1 MNIWIKSGT
10 KQRVQKMFNKILR
23 QKKTQLEEQIKLIEK
38 SIQEREQYLGNINSQ
53 IEQTGRNLKE
63 IQSKLIESR
72 KTLDEYRHEL
82 GIAEGIITMQELGME
97 YTPNC
102 NDLNKL
108 AVKKENIQK
117 SIASLIGNNEAI
129 ITTRVYRIDGS
140 EAKGRQ
146 FQKTFCENLLIGFN
160 SYYNKKKKSVTQ
172 TNITKTE
179 ELLEKKFITIN
190 NKAGLMG
197 VCINQE
203 YLSYCIQLLY
213 VELDEKIAKT
223 EERER
228 IKEEHRR
235 LKEQEKLLAE
245 AERAKLELQKQ
256 RRMYE
261 QSLAKALNEQER
273 QEFEAKLKEIDKR
286 EADVDYR
293 INNSK
298 AGYLYITATKAMPNM
313 TKLGVTRRLNPLV
326 RIQELSTASTPW
338 PFVCY
343 GLVFSDDA
351 FDLETRIHEYFDNKR
366 VNQENKHKEFFYITP
381 QEAIKVLKEKFG
393 CDVHF
398 VNEEEGEDVNGIE

>member
-1 MNIWIKSGT
+1 
-10 KQRVQKMFNKILR
+10 MFNNLLKK
-23 QKKTQLEEQIKLIEK
+23 QKQDLECQLEEIEKTIQIKTNRINEL
-38 SIQEREQYLGNINSQ
+38 NSQ
-53 IEQTGRNLKE
+53 IAQADGFLHQINQN
-63 IQSKLIESR
+63 IVNSKRQIE
-72 KTLDEYRHEL
+72 EYKLEL

-102 NDLNKL
+102 NDLNEL
-108 AVKKENIQK
+108 AVKKVNIRK
-117 SIASLIGNNEAI
+117 SIASLIGNNKAI

-140 EAKGRQ
+140 EAKGKK
-146 FQKTFCENLLIGFN
+146 FQKVFCENLLIGFN
-160 SYYNKKKKSVTQ
+160 SYFNKKKKS
-172 TNITKTE
+172 ITAYNYNSSV
-179 ELLEKKFITIN
+179 ELIKSKFDKMN
-190 NKAGLMG
+190 QKASLMG
-197 VCINQE
+197 VSINST
-203 YLSYCIQLLY
+203 YLDLVLNLLQL
-213 VELDEKIAKT
+213 ELDEKIAKT
-223 EERER
+223 EEKER
-228 IKEEHRR
+228 IKEERRR
-235 LKEQEKLLAE
+235 LREQEKLLAE
-245 AERAKLELQKQ
+245 AEKAKLELQKQ

-366 VNQENKHKEFFYITP
+366 VNKENKHKEFFYITP
-381 QEAIKVLKEKFG
+381 QEAIKVLKEEFG
-393 CDVHF
+393 CDIHF
-398 VNEEEGEDVNGIE
+398 VNEEESGDD

>member
-1 MNIWIKSGT
+1 
-10 KQRVQKMFNKILR
+10 MFNKILR

>member
-1 MNIWIKSGT
+1 
-10 KQRVQKMFNKILR
+10 MFNKILHQR
-23 QKKTQLEEQIKLIEK
+23 KVQLEEQINLIEK
-38 SIQEREQYLGNINSQ
+38 SIQEREQYLSNINSQ
-53 IEQTGRNLKE
+53 VEHSKVMLDE
-63 IQSKLIESR
+63 IQNKLIES
-72 KTLDEYRHEL
+72 KTQLNDYQYEL
-82 GIAEGIITMQELGME
+82 GIAEGTITMQELGME
-97 YTPNC
+97 YVPNC
-102 NDLNKL
+102 NDLNEL
-108 AVKKENIQK
+108 ASKKANIQK
-117 SIASLIGNNEAI
+117 SIAALIGNNKAI

-146 FQKTFCENLLIGFN
+146 FQRTFCENLLIGFN
-160 SYYNKKKKSVTQ
+160 SYYNNKKKSVTQ
-172 TNITKTE
+172 ANITKTE

-190 NKAGLMG
+190 NKAGLIG

-213 VELDEKIAKT
+213 VELDEKIAKA

-228 IKEEHRR
+228 IKEERRR
-235 LKEQEKLLAE
+235 LREQEKLLAE
-245 AERAKLELQKQ
+245 AEKAKAELQKQ

-298 AGYLYITATKAMPNM
+298 AGYLYITATKSMPNM
-313 TKLGVTRRLNPLV
+313 TKIGVTRRLNPLV

-351 FDLETRIHEYFDNKR
+351 FDLETKIHEYFDSKR
-366 VNQENKHKEFFYITP
+366 VNTENKHKEFFYITP
-381 QEAIKVLKEKFG
+381 QEAIKVLKEEFG

-398 VNEEEGEDVNGIE
+398 VNEDESEDEG

>member
-1 MNIWIKSGT
+1 
-10 KQRVQKMFNKILR
+10 MFNKILR
-23 QKKTQLEEQIKLIEK
+23 NQKVKLEEQINLIEK
-38 SIQEREQYLGNINSQ
+38 SIQEREQYLSNINSQ
-53 IEQTGRNLKE
+53 VEQENRNLNE
-63 IQSKLIESR
+63 IQNKLIES
-72 KTLDEYRHEL
+72 KAKLNDYQYEI

-102 NDLNKL
+102 NDLNEL
-108 AVKKENIQK
+108 VVKKADIQK

-129 ITTRVYRIDGS
+129 ITTRVYHIDGS
-140 EAKGRQ
+140 EAKGRK

-160 SYYNKKKKSVTQ
+160 SYFNQKKKSVTS
-172 TNITKTE
+172 TNVTKTE
-179 ELLEKKFITIN
+179 ELITKKFNAIN
-190 NKAGLMG
+190 RKAALMG
-197 VCINQE
+197 VSINQE
-203 YLSYCIQLLY
+203 YLNLCLSILY
-213 VELDEKIAKT
+213 LELDEKIAKA

-228 IKEEHRR
+228 INEERRR

-245 AERAKLELQKQ
+245 AEKTKLELQKQ

-261 QSLAKALNEQER
+261 QSLSKALTEQER

-326 RIQELSTASTPW
+326 RIQELSSAATPY

-343 GLVFSDDA
+343 GLVFSDNA
-351 FDLETRIHEYFDNKR
+351 FDLETKIHEYFDNKR
-366 VNQENKHKEFFYITP
+366 VNKENKHKEFFYITP
-381 QEAIKVLKEKFG
+381 QEAIKVLKEEFS

-398 VNEEEGEDVNGIE
+398 VNEDESEDEE

>member
-1 MNIWIKSGT
+1 
-10 KQRVQKMFNKILR
+10 MFNKILR
-23 QKKTQLEEQIKLIEK
+23 NQKVKLEEQINLIEK
-38 SIQEREQYLGNINSQ
+38 SIQEREQYLSNINSQ
-53 IEQTGRNLKE
+53 VEQENRNLNE
-63 IQSKLIESR
+63 IQNKLIES
-72 KTLDEYRHEL
+72 KAKLNDYQYEI
-82 GIAEGIITMQELGME
+82 GIAEGIITMQDLGME

-102 NDLNKL
+102 NDLNEL
-108 AVKKENIQK
+108 AVKKTNIQK

-140 EAKGRQ
+140 EAKGRK

-160 SYYNKKKKSVTQ
+160 SYFNQKKKSVTS
-172 TNITKTE
+172 TNVTKTE
-179 ELLEKKFITIN
+179 ELITKKFNAIN
-190 NKAGLMG
+190 RKAALMG
-197 VCINQE
+197 VSINQE
-203 YLSYCIQLLY
+203 YLNLCLSILY
-213 VELDEKIAKT
+213 LELDEKIAKA

-228 IKEEHRR
+228 INEERRR

-245 AERAKLELQKQ
+245 AEKAKLELQKQ

-261 QSLAKALNEQER
+261 QSLEKALNEQER

-381 QEAIKVLKEKFG
+381 QEAIKVLKEEFS

-398 VNEEEGEDVNGIE
+398 VNEDESEDEDET

>member
-1 MNIWIKSGT
+1 
-10 KQRVQKMFNKILR
+10 MFNNLLKK
-23 QKKTQLEEQIKLIEK
+23 QKQDLECQLEEIEKTIQIKTNRINEL
-38 SIQEREQYLGNINSQ
+38 NSQ
-53 IEQTGRNLKE
+53 IAQADGFLRQINQN
-63 IQSKLIESR
+63 IVNSKRQIE
-72 KTLDEYRHEL
+72 EYKLEL

-102 NDLNKL
+102 NDLNEL
-108 AVKKENIQK
+108 AVKKVNIQK
-117 SIASLIGNNEAI
+117 SIASLIGNNKAI

-140 EAKGRQ
+140 EAKGKK
-146 FQKTFCENLLIGFN
+146 FQKVFCENLLVGFN
-160 SYYNKKKKSVTQ
+160 SYFNKKKKSIMAY
-172 TNITKTE
+172 NYNSSI
-179 ELLEKKFITIN
+179 ELIKSKFDKMN
-190 NKAGLMG
+190 QKASLMG
-197 VCINQE
+197 VSINST
-203 YLSYCIQLLY
+203 YLDLVLNLLQL
-213 VELDEKIAKT
+213 ELDEKIVKT
-223 EERER
+223 EEKER
-228 IKEEHRR
+228 IKEERRR
-235 LKEQEKLLAE
+235 LREQEKLLAE
-245 AERAKLELQKQ
+245 AEKAKLELQKQ

-366 VNQENKHKEFFYITP
+366 VNKENKHKEFFYITP
-381 QEAIKVLKEKFG
+381 QEAIKVLKEEFG
-393 CDVHF
+393 CDIHF
-398 VNEEEGEDVNGIE
+398 VNEEESEEKE

>member
-1 MNIWIKSGT
+1 
-10 KQRVQKMFNKILR
+10 MFNNLLKK
-23 QKKTQLEEQIKLIEK
+23 QKQDLECQLEEIEKTIQIKTNRINEL
-38 SIQEREQYLGNINSQ
+38 NSQ
-53 IEQTGRNLKE
+53 IVQTDGFLRQINQN
-63 IQSKLIESR
+63 IVNSKRQIE
-72 KTLDEYRHEL
+72 EYKLEL

-102 NDLNKL
+102 NDLNEL
-108 AVKKENIQK
+108 AVKKVNIQK
-117 SIASLIGNNEAI
+117 SITSLIGNNKAI

-140 EAKGRQ
+140 ESKGKK
-146 FQKTFCENLLIGFN
+146 FQKVFCENLLIGFN
-160 SYYNKKKKSVTQ
+160 SYFNKKKKS
-172 TNITKTE
+172 ITAYNYNSSV
-179 ELLEKKFITIN
+179 ELIKSKFDKMN
-190 NKAGLMG
+190 QKASLMG
-197 VCINQE
+197 VSINST
-203 YLSYCIQLLY
+203 YLDLVLNLLQL
-213 VELDEKIAKT
+213 ELDEKIAKT
-223 EERER
+223 EEKER
-228 IKEEHRR
+228 IKEERRR
-235 LKEQEKLLAE
+235 LREQEKLLAE
-245 AERAKLELQKQ
+245 AEKAKLELQKQ

-366 VNQENKHKEFFYITP
+366 VNKENKHKEFFYITP
-381 QEAIKVLKEKFG
+381 QEAIKVLKEEFG
-393 CDVHF
+393 CDIHF
-398 VNEEEGEDVNGIE
+398 VNEEESEEKE

>member
-1 MNIWIKSGT
+1 
-10 KQRVQKMFNKILR
+10 MFNKLLR
-23 QKKTQLEEQIKLIEK
+23 SKKSKLEEQINLIEK
-38 SIQEREQYLGNINSQ
+38 SIQEREQYLSNINSQ
-53 IEQTGRNLKE
+53 IEHFKSMLNEVQN
-63 IQSKLIESR
+63 KLIES
-72 KTLDEYRHEL
+72 KTKLNDYQHEL

-97 YTPNC
+97 YTPAHS
-102 NDLNKL
+102 DLDEI
-108 AVKKENIQK
+108 ATKKADIQK
-117 SIASLIGNNEAI
+117 TIASLIGNNKAI
-129 ITTRVYRIDGS
+129 ITTRVYRIDNS
-140 EAKGRQ
+140 EAKGRK
-146 FQKTFCENLLIGFN
+146 FQKAFCENLLIGFN

-172 TNITKTE
+172 ANIAKTE
-179 ELLEKKFITIN
+179 ELLEKKFIAIN

-203 YLSYCIQLLY
+203 YLTYCIRLLY
-213 VELDEKIAKT
+213 AELDEKIAKA

-228 IKEEHRR
+228 IKEERRR

-245 AERAKLELQKQ
+245 AEKTKLELQKQ

-298 AGYLYITATKAMPNM
+298 AGYLYITSTKAMPNM

-351 FDLETRIHEYFDNKR
+351 FDLETRIHEYFDSKR
-366 VNQENKHKEFFYITP
+366 VNKENKHKEFFYITP
-381 QEAIKVLKEKFG
+381 QEAIKVLKEEFG

-398 VNEEEGEDVNGIE
+398 VNDEESEDEE

>member
-1 MNIWIKSGT
+1 
-10 KQRVQKMFNKILR
+10 MFNKLLR
-23 QKKTQLEEQIKLIEK
+23 SQKNKLEEQINLIEK
-38 SIQEREQYLGNINSQ
+38 SIQEREQYLSNINYQ
-53 IEQTGRNLKE
+53 IEQTGRSLKE

-82 GIAEGIITMQELGME
+82 GITEGFITMQELGME

-102 NDLNKL
+102 NDLNEL
-108 AVKKENIQK
+108 AVKKANIQK
-117 SIASLIGNNEAI
+117 SIAFLIGNNEAI

-140 EAKGRQ
+140 EAKGQQ

-172 TNITKTE
+172 ANITKTE
-179 ELLEKKFITIN
+179 ELLKKKFIAIN
-190 NKAGLMG
+190 NKAGLVG
-197 VCINQE
+197 VCINQH
-203 YLSYCIQLLY
+203 YLTYCIQLLY
-213 VELDEKIAKT
+213 VELDEKIIKA

-228 IKEEHRR
+228 IKEERRR
-235 LKEQEKLLAE
+235 LREQEKLLAE
-245 AERAKLELQKQ
+245 AEKAKLELQKQ

-261 QSLAKALNEQER
+261 QSLEKALNEQER

-293 INNSK
+293 INNSR

-326 RIQELSTASTPW
+326 RIQELSSAATPY

-343 GLVFSDDA
+343 GLVFSDNA
-351 FDLETRIHEYFDNKR
+351 FDLETRIHEYFDDKR
-366 VNQENKHKEFFYITP
+366 VNTENKHKEFFYITP
-381 QEAIKVLKEKFG
+381 QEAIKVLKEEFG

-398 VNEEEGEDVNGIE
+398 VNKEESEEEE